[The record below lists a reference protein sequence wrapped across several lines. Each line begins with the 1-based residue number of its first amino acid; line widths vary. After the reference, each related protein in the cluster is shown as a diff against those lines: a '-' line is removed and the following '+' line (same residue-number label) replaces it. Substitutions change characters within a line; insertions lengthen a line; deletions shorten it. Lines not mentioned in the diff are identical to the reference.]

1 MLAIPDSKSFIISDT
16 KLLFN
21 ESYNFSASYSFHR
34 CTILIFLK
42 EVLILDFFFPEKST
56 EGESKSICYIILV
69 YDRGPYL
76 KYFITPV
83 SRMIALMVQAIKMF
97 DNYPFH

>member
-1 MLAIPDSKSFIISDT
+1 MYYPD
-16 KLLFN
+16 
-21 ESYNFSASYSFHR
+21 FSQGGTYSR
-34 CTILIFLK
+34 
-42 EVLILDFFFPEKST
+42 FFFPEKST